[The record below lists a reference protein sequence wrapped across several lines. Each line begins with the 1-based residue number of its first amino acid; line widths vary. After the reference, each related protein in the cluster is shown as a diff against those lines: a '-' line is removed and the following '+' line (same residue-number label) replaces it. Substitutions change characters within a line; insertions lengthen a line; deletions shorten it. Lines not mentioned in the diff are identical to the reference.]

1 MDNGLLEDNDS
12 DDDDDMQFANTR
24 KHPDKIDETPGAA
37 LDVES
42 PDIHEDNIR
51 MEEESVETHED
62 DVEPAAMELEANH
75 LGVPGKLEIHG

>member
-1 MDNGLLEDNDS
+1 MDNGLLDDNDS
-12 DDDDDMQFANTR
+12 NDSMKFANTR
-24 KHPDKIDETPGAA
+24 IHPDKIDETPGAA

-62 DVEPAAMELEANH
+62 NVEPAAMELEADH
-75 LGVPGKLEIHG
+75 LAVPGKLEIQG